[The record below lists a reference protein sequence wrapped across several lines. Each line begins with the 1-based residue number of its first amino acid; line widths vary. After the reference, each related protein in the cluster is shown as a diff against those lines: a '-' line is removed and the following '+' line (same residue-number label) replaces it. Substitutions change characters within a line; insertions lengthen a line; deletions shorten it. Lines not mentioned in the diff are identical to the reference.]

1 MTNVCIRDAGED
13 MMTLMHTADSVVL
26 LKIKCDNAG
35 KQQLWQHV
43 KNVTHKQG
51 IIRILAWAYLK
62 GVSYLN

>member
-1 MTNVCIRDAGED
+1 